1 MQVVGDV
8 KCYHCGHV
16 SGQMEGTRGTK
27 LVLKKFTPRPGFQG
41 TLPGPGARLR
51 CERCSG
57 PVYLEEIRPALAG
70 VEPIPMATLR
80 PARKKRPPAKPKAA

>member
-16 SGQMEGTRGTK
+16 TGQMEGTRDTK
-27 LVLKKFTPRPGFQG
+27 LVLKKFTPREGFQG
-41 TLPGPGARLR
+41 TLPGPGERLR

-57 PVYLEEIRPALAG
+57 PVYLEELRPVLSG
-70 VEPIPMATLR
+70 TEPVPMATKRPSRKRRR
-80 PARKKRPPAKPKAA
+80 PADPKAA